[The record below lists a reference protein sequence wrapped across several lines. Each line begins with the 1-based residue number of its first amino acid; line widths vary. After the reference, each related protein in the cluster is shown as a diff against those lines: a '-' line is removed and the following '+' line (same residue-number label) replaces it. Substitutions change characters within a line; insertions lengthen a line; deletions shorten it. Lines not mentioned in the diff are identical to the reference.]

1 MVEKQQV
8 LPLDGDISPKPL
20 GKTPEQISAFEPVLR
35 AIRTE
40 TSRIL
45 SAANEISD
53 HPYESL
59 KQVPIELLAQA
70 RLRALGKPAKS
81 LQGTKKPHDVTSEVK
96 ASLQTY
102 KPWSEERKFGNRGRK
117 LNERVRG
124 KYSIPDLFC
133 TALQSAVLQNPEY
146 YGICPLASEKLCIVK
161 PDQRLRWLR
170 AAEAKALE
178 ARLRE
183 HEGQ

>member
-1 MVEKQQV
+1 MVEEQQV

-70 RLRALGKPAKS
+70 RLSALGKPAKS
-81 LQGTKKPHDVTSEVK
+81 LQGTERPYDVTSEVK
-96 ASLQTY
+96 ASPQTY
-102 KPWSEERKFGNRGRK
+102 NSWSEERKFRNRCRK
-117 LNERVRG
+117 LKERVGG

-146 YGICPLASEKLCIVK
+146 YGVCPILSERSCIVK
-161 PDQRLRWLR
+161 PDQRLGWLR
-170 AAEAKALE
+170 ANEAKALE

-183 HEGQ
+183 QEGK